1 LSATDNCVDSSPDFK
16 YGRLLNWF
24 RLNIGLWSSTT
35 TRNPSGGLA
44 DQEDHPHDGVE
55 CHDTSSL

>member
-24 RLNIGLWSSTT
+24 RLNIGLWSSTPPLQDAT
-35 TRNPSGGLA
+35 LS
-44 DQEDHPHDGVE
+44 E
-55 CHDTSSL
+55 